1 MLTVSV
7 TTLRTGAFELPAPE
21 TVADGDG
28 IKTGDTVGCVRSG
41 KGTGAGVT
49 CTGTVAGAG
58 TGGGVLGLF
67 REGAGLASGAGT
79 TLLMTLSTKER
90 KGKVK
95 AEHLSQ
101 TKYFKMLSQSNF
113 LL

>member
-21 TVADGDG
+21 TAGDG
-28 IKTGDTVGCVRSG
+28 EGIKAGDAVDCARSG

-58 TGGGVLGLF
+58 TGGGVLGLL
-67 REGAGLASGAGT
+67 REGAGFASGAGT
-79 TLLMTLSTKER
+79 TLLMTLSTKQR

-95 AEHLSQ
+95 QES
-101 TKYFKMLSQSNF
+101 
-113 LL
+113 